1 MRNQITQIR
10 PHSWITQTQLSRITQ
25 IRAARKNGSRR
36 SVLRPPPD
44 HADPGS
50 PPYTGSRRSS
60 SAGSRRSVL
69 QERTDHADPSF
80 VYSRI
85 TQIREYTGSRRSVR
99 ITQIRCW
106 ISQIQHFKVRSRR
119 SGTNMCMYSGRIAQI
134 PSCTQIHVMCVQE
147 FPPPV
152 RHTDTPQQSS
162 STWPARGVFYIYI
175 YIFFLYIKILCYN
188 FFARV
193 DRPRLSSTRSV
204 GSIPAPPSCRP
215 RLEPKT
221 TTACAHA

>member
-175 YIFFLYIKILCYN
+175 YIFPLYQDSMLQ
-188 FFARV
+188 FFR
-193 DRPRLSSTRSV
+193 TR
-204 GSIPAPPSCRP
+204 
-215 RLEPKT
+215 
-221 TTACAHA
+221 